1 MFFPVLLTEIMAHVF
16 QLVDFVVPQ
25 FSLFPIRRECH
36 QQRPEESRSGL
47 KVGVISDVSSL

>member
-1 MFFPVLLTEIMAHVF
+1 MSFPVLLTEIMAHVF

-36 QQRPEESRSGL
+36 QKRPEESRSGL